1 MFLYL
6 IQVLCYTTLVPLS
19 IFYSLEEVTHVIFTT
34 KRPARRR
41 SPSMLLAGVFVMLI
55 VLLAACGSTSSTTG
69 SGSSGLDLKTPGV
82 LTVGSDTTYPPQ
94 DYIDTAADK
103 AAGFDVDLIT
113 AVAKNMGLQV
123 NVVTTKFD
131 TIIDDLSNKR
141 FDVVISAVSITPER
155 QKKAAFVPYFN
166 AGESLLVA
174 PGNPKN
180 IKSLTDLC
188 GQNVGVQTATIE
200 QTDLQTA
207 SSACK
212 KAGKPEI
219 KMVALQDQ
227 TAVIQLLANQR
238 VVATFQDSP
247 VPDYYN
253 KQNPGKFAVGGS
265 VVNAGLEGIVVRKS
279 DTAMFNAVKNAFNK
293 AKSDGTYSQLIQKWG
308 LTNEAISMVDRRTL
322 VA

>member
-1 MFLYL
+1 M
-6 IQVLCYTTLVPLS
+6 
-19 IFYSLEEVTHVIFTT
+19 IFTT
-34 KRPARRR
+34 KRSARRR
-41 SPSMLLAGVFVMLI
+41 SPSMLLAGVFVMLT
-55 VLLAACGSTSSTTG
+55 VLLAACGSTPSTTTG
-69 SGSSGLDLKTPGV
+69 TGSSGLDLKVPGV

-94 DYIDTAADK
+94 EYIDTATNK

-155 QKKAAFVPYFN
+155 QKKVAFVPYFN

-174 PGNPKN
+174 SGNPKN

-188 GQNVGVQTATIE
+188 GQNVGVQTGTIE

-219 KMVALQDQ
+219 KMVVLQDQ
-227 TAVIQLLANQR
+227 TAVIQTLANQR

-247 VPDYYN
+247 VTDYYN

-265 VVNAGLEGIVVRKS
+265 VVNAGLEGIAVRKS
-279 DTAMFNAVKNAFNK
+279 DTAMFNAVKNAFTK

>member
-1 MFLYL
+1 M
-6 IQVLCYTTLVPLS
+6 
-19 IFYSLEEVTHVIFTT
+19 IFTT
-34 KRPARRR
+34 KRSARRR
-41 SPSMLLAGVFVMLI
+41 SPSMLLAGVFVMLT

-69 SGSSGLDLKTPGV
+69 TSSSGLDLKVPGV

-94 DYIDTAADK
+94 EYIDTATNK

-166 AGESLLVA
+166 AGESLLVQA
-174 PGNPKN
+174 GNPKN

-188 GQNVGVQTATIE
+188 GQNVGVQTGTIE

-219 KMVALQDQ
+219 KMVVLQDQ

-238 VVATFQDSP
+238 VVATYQDSP
-247 VPDYYN
+247 VTDYYN

-279 DTAMFNAVKNAFNK
+279 DTAMFNAVKNAFTK

-322 VA
+322 IA